1 MLNTLNSWAT
11 ANIAFLFIG
20 MIVAI
25 VLLLGIL
32 LLQITRIGSLKKAH
46 KALMTGMDDKN
57 LEELLE
63 AYLDKIKF
71 AEGKVS
77 ELSSTCKGLE
87 QYAQKS
93 LQNVALLRFNAF
105 ENMGSDLSFAIALLD
120 LNGDGVVLSS
130 INSREESRVYA
141 KPVLAG
147 NSTHHLSQE
156 EVETIAKAM
165 LRGAPIK

>member
-1 MLNTLNSWAT
+1 MLDTLNSWAT

-20 MIVAI
+20 VFVAI

-32 LLQITRIGSLKKAH
+32 LFQITRIHRVRKLH
-46 KALMTGMDDKN
+46 KALMTGMDGKN

-77 ELSSTCKGLE
+77 ELASTCKKLE

-130 INSREESRVYA
+130 INSREEARVYA
-141 KPVLAG
+141 KPVSGG
-147 NSTHHLSQE
+147 NSTHHLSRE
-156 EVETIAKAM
+156 EVEAISKAM
-165 LRGAPIK
+165 LRSSN

>member
-1 MLNTLNSWAT
+1 MLNMLNSWAT
-11 ANIAFLFIG
+11 TNIAFLLIG

-32 LLQITRIGSLKKAH
+32 LLQITRIDSLRKAH
-46 KALMTGMDDKN
+46 KTLMTGMDDKN

-63 AYLDKIKF
+63 AYLGKIKF
-71 AEGKVS
+71 AEGKVA
-77 ELSSTCKGLE
+77 ELASTCKGLE

-130 INSREESRVYA
+130 INSREEARVYA
-141 KPVLAG
+141 KPVIGG
-147 NSTHHLSQE
+147 NSTHHLSRE
-156 EVETIAKAM
+156 EVETITKAM
-165 LRGAPIK
+165 LRGALIK